1 VLQAADGLERRCNAA
16 DARLTVAAFIDL
28 NSDVGEGFASWP
40 GGPDVELMEVIT
52 SANVACGF
60 HAGDPSILRATCAL
74 AAERDVAIGAQVSY
88 PDLLGFGRRFIDMR
102 PDELTDAV
110 IYQIGA
116 LQAFAKVAGTTVRYV
131 KPHGALYNTIVHH
144 EAQAAAVVRAVVEYD
159 AELPLMG
166 LPNSVVEREAAS
178 AGLRFVREGFV
189 DRGYTPQGTLIPRGT
204 PGALLTDVDSVV
216 AQARLLVGQQVE
228 SLCTHSDT
236 PGAATLAAAVAMALR
251 SDGLTV
257 RPFVNG

>member
-1 VLQAADGLERRCNAA
+1 MTR
-16 DARLTVAAFIDL
+16 TIDL
-28 NSDVGEGFASWP
+28 NSDVGEGFAAWP
-40 GGPDVELMEVIT
+40 GGPDTELLQIIS

-74 AAERDVAIGAQVSY
+74 AARHGVAVGAQVSY

-116 LQAFAKVAGTTVRYV
+116 LQAFARVAGTTVRYV
-131 KPHGALYNTIVHH
+131 KPHGALYHTIVHH

-159 AELPLMG
+159 RTLPLMG
-166 LPNSVVEREAAS
+166 LPNSVVEAAAMD

-189 DRGYTPQGTLIPRGT
+189 DRGYTPQGTLVPRGT
-204 PGALLTDVDSVV
+204 PGALLTEPDQVV
-216 AQARLLVGQQVE
+216 AQARRLIADGVQ

-236 PGAATLAAAVAMALR
+236 PGAAVLAAAVAEAVR
-251 SDGLTV
+251 ADGLDV
-257 RPFVNG
+257 RPFAD

>member
-1 VLQAADGLERRCNAA
+1 MTR
-16 DARLTVAAFIDL
+16 TIDL
-28 NSDVGEGFASWP
+28 NSDVGEGFAAWP
-40 GGPDVELMEVIT
+40 GGPDTELLQIIS

-74 AAERDVAIGAQVSY
+74 AARHGVAVGAQVSY

-116 LQAFAKVAGTTVRYV
+116 LQAFARVAGTTVRYV

-159 AELPLMG
+159 RTLPLMG
-166 LPNSVVEREAAS
+166 LPNSVVEAAAMD

-189 DRGYTPQGTLIPRGT
+189 DRGYTPQGTLVPRGT
-204 PGALLTDVDSVV
+204 PGALLTEPDHVV
-216 AQARLLVGQQVE
+216 AQARRLIADGVQ

-236 PGAATLAAAVAMALR
+236 PGAAVLAAAVAEAVR
-251 SDGLTV
+251 ADGLDV
-257 RPFVNG
+257 RPFAD

>member
-1 VLQAADGLERRCNAA
+1 MTR
-16 DARLTVAAFIDL
+16 TIDL
-28 NSDVGEGFASWP
+28 NSDVGEGFAAWP
-40 GGPDVELMEVIT
+40 GGPDAELLQIIS

-74 AAERDVAIGAQVSY
+74 AARHGVAVGAQVSY

-116 LQAFAKVAGTTVRYV
+116 LQAFARVAGTTVRYV

-159 AELPLMG
+159 RTLPLMG
-166 LPNSVVEREAAS
+166 LPNSVVEAAALD

-189 DRGYTPQGTLIPRGT
+189 DRGYTPQGTLVPRGT
-204 PGALLTDVDSVV
+204 PGALLTEPDQVV
-216 AQARLLVGQQVE
+216 AQARRLIADGVQ

-236 PGAATLAAAVAMALR
+236 PGAAVLAAAVGEAVRA
-251 SDGLTV
+251 DGLDV
-257 RPFVNG
+257 RPFAD

>member
-1 VLQAADGLERRCNAA
+1 MPS
-16 DARLTVAAFIDL
+16 IDL
-28 NSDVGEGFASWP
+28 NSDVGEGFAAWP
-40 GGPDVELMEVIT
+40 GGPDAELMEVIS

-60 HAGDPSILRATCAL
+60 HAGDPTILRTTCSL
-74 AAERDVAIGAQVSY
+74 AAARGVAIGAQVSY

-110 IYQIGA
+110 IFQIGA
-116 LQAFAKVAGTTVRYV
+116 LQAFARVAGTTVRYV

-159 AELPLMG
+159 RTLPLMG
-166 LPNSVVEREAAS
+166 LPNSAVEVAAGE

-189 DRGYTPQGTLIPRGT
+189 DRGYTPQGTLVPRGT
-204 PGALLTDVDSVV
+204 PGALLTDVPSVV
-216 AQARLLVGQQVE
+216 AQARRLVGEGVD

-236 PGAATLAAAVAMALR
+236 PGAAELAGAVAAAMRA
-251 SDGLTV
+251 DGLSIA
-257 RPFVNG
+257 PFVG